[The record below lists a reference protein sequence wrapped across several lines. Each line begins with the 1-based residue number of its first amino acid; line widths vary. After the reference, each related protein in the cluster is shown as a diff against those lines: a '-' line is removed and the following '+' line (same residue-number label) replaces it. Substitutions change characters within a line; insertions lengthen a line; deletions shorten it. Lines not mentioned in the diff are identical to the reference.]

1 MQMMRIPA
9 LSMAL
14 VAASATLAAAGA
26 AEKVKFAVNP
36 GQVIYLPLLLAVDKG
51 YFRGA
56 GLEVQIIP
64 YKGSANTQMPLLA
77 RGDIDISSVVAGPAM
92 FNQQAEGFNI
102 KLIAALTEP
111 RKGYQDGVV
120 LVVRKDL
127 WDSGAIRQAADLKGH
142 KVDGAAEGNPI
153 DFLLKQTL
161 AGAGIKRSDVQLSYK
176 VRTPADFPEVL
187 RQKLV
192 DVAGI
197 SEPTASYAVAQ
208 GLGVKFLSYQD
219 VVPWF
224 QETYLSASEQFLRDR
239 PEAATRFLA
248 TYLRAARE
256 VDRSGGAWTP
266 ETLAVAVKWTGMPEA
281 LLLGIGGIPYWGE
294 TAAIR
299 LDALARVQQF
309 WQDEGLVTT
318 PADLGKLVDSV
329 TLEQALKRAAGN

>member
-1 MQMMRIPA
+1 MMRLA
-9 LSMAL
+9 AVLLAL
-14 VAASATLAAAGA
+14 VASAAGA

-36 GQVIYLPLLLAVDKG
+36 SQVIYLPLLLAVDKG
-51 YFRGA
+51 YFRDA
-56 GLEVQIIP
+56 GLEVQVIP

-92 FNQQAEGFNI
+92 FNQQAEGFDI
-102 KLIAALTEP
+102 RLIAALTEP
-111 RKGYQDGVV
+111 RQGYQNGVV

-127 WDSGAIRQAADLKGH
+127 WDSGAIRQPADLKGRT
-142 KVDGAAEGNPI
+142 VDGAAEGNPI

-161 AGAGIKRSDVQLSYK
+161 ASAGIKRSEVHLTYR

-197 SEPTASYAVAQ
+197 SEPTASYAVEQ

-219 VVPWF
+219 VIPWF
-224 QETYLSASEQFLRDR
+224 QETYLSASEQFLRDH
-239 PEAATRFLA
+239 PAAARSFLA
-248 TYLRAARE
+248 AYLRAVRE
-256 VDRSGGAWTP
+256 VDASHGAWTQ
-266 ETLAVAVKWTGMPEA
+266 EILAVAVKWTGMPEP
-281 LLLGIGGIPYWGE
+281 LLRQMGGIPYWGE

-309 WQDEGLVTT
+309 WQDEGLVKTA
-318 PADLGKLVDSV
+318 ADLGRLVDTA
-329 TLEQALKRAAGN
+329 TLAQARNIAAAP